1 MKKEVKLIKKIK
13 LLLRRAKCPEFLH
26 RFGPKTYKLY
36 QHAFALFIKEEC
48 KLSFR
53 RVSKLLRSLGFKVP
67 TYSALCKM
75 RLRIPF
81 WILKELFAKTTN
93 FKLVHILA
101 IDSTGLSR
109 TNPSWHYIKRIDRK
123 KPIKRHVQLSASFDT
138 RRKKFISLR
147 VRAKPR
153 GDVKDA
159 PYLVKRTRSKVCKLV
174 ADRGYDSEEFFEFLN
189 YRQIEPVIKTKRTS
203 KKGFFRKKMKKA
215 FRERTYHRR
224 SLIESGFG
232 SLKRK
237 YGSYVSGRNIGSQR
251 AEVYIR
257 AILHN
262 ISSALRDFQ
271 LSPVKRKLFILEITT
286 ISWRFEVLLVL

>member
-1 MKKEVKLIKKIK
+1 MKKEAKLIKKIK
-13 LLLRRAKCPEFLH
+13 LLLRKANCPEFLH

-53 RVSKLLRSLGFKVP
+53 RVSKLLSNLGFKVP

-81 WILKELFAKTTN
+81 WILNELFTN
-93 FKLVHILA
+93 TNNFNRIHLLA

-109 TNPSWHYIKRIDRK
+109 TNPSWYYIKRIDRK
-123 KPIKRHVQLSASFDT
+123 KPNMKPLKLSASFDT

-147 VRAKPR
+147 VRARPR
-153 GDVKDA
+153 HDILDA
-159 PYLVKRTRSKVCKLV
+159 PYLIKRVKSRINKVV
-174 ADRGYDSEEFFEFLN
+174 ADTAYDSERFYEFLN
-189 YRQIEPVIKTKRTS
+189 YRNIQPVVKPRKNS
-203 KKGFFRKKMKKA
+203 KKGFFRKKMKKS
-215 FRERTYHRR
+215 FRNKTYHRR
-224 SLIESGFG
+224 SIIESGFG

-237 YGSYVSGRNIGSQR
+237 YGSYVSGKNIKSQR

-262 ISSALRDFQ
+262 ISL
-271 LSPVKRKLFILEITT
+271 LSEETFN
-286 ISWRFEVLLVL
+286 